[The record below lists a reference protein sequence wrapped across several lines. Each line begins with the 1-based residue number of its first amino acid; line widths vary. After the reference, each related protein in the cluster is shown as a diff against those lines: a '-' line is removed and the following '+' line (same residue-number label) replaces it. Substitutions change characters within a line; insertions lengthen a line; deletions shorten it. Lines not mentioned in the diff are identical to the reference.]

1 MMEKNPSSEIG
12 VILCGDFNSTPPF
25 GVLQYCLGRL
35 EVEMLILYLSG
46 DLFNSYKLAPTVK
59 RYKYASCDVLFPHK
73 LNLRKIRLN

>member
-1 MMEKNPSSEIG
+1 MSLIRAEMIEKNPFSEIG

-46 DLFNSYKLAPTVK
+46 DLFNSYKLAQQSKAINMLVVMNFS
-59 RYKYASCDVLFPHK
+59 RI
-73 LNLRKIRLN
+73 N